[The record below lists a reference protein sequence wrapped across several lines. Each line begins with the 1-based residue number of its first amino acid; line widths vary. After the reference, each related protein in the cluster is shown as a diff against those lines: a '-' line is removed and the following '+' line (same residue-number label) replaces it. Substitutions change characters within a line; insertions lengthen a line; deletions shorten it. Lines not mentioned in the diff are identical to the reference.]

1 LQMVMRVMEK
11 TMDLTGLNKLRKGEW
26 KVVAPSEGKY
36 VIKGSYQDSYFELV
50 VKLKRL
56 VEEYTDFNINGVKVK
71 LPYYQTVGTR
81 YGGKSTPEQIRN
93 FILVRPNS
101 RVLQM
106 TLKTGIKLELTVRD
120 W

>member
-1 LQMVMRVMEK
+1 
-11 TMDLTGLNKLRKGEW
+11 
-26 KVVAPSEGKY
+26 
-36 VIKGSYQDSYFELV
+36 
-50 VKLKRL
+50 

-93 FILVRPNS
+93 FILGKTTDPSNS